1 MNNVFDVLTIERYA
15 VNGMHPTIT
24 NKYNIW
30 IWNLLCNQSD
40 LQQICIL
47 YTIIKNMQND
57 GLEFGLTIPQGWR
70 GGDLPLEEENNP
82 VKQYEFPKLIS
93 VITSDC
99 TFLPSKESLTC
110 LSV

>member
-15 VNGMHPTIT
+15 VNRMHPTIT

-30 IWNLLCNQSD
+30 ICNLICNQSD

-70 GGDLPLEEENNP
+70 GKIRPWKN
-82 VKQYEFPKLIS
+82 
-93 VITSDC
+93 ITNI
-99 TFLPSKESLTC
+99 
-110 LSV
+110 LSVVLQ